1 MDILPCNDNFRE
13 EFEQYS
19 ELVLTRYGMSSEM
32 AEREAI
38 FLSNRGNPVA
48 QMVYADLFFY
58 GKIKDSEYRVKA
70 FDLYLRS
77 ADLTIDENGELK
89 SSGRGIPQSYAMVGY
104 YFFNYRRDGRLI
116 DCETIDAIEKYK
128 NEEVSERIKVALCL
142 CASCLKYTKMP
153 LAINLMGR
161 ILDEVSHSEELLQE
175 MSEDINRLI
184 GQGGLCGSVSFTGS
198 VNDAADC
205 EKASEY
211 FYILAAENGYVY
223 SCNSLATREAD
234 IIVELCIGEIDGGK
248 SEHDVTCN
256 ISEEVKLHIDKYITY
271 LDMASAR
278 YESYASNKL
287 GLFYASGEVRGK
299 KSNRIF
305 CFKSYCDLSLARK
318 YFTNATLYPNKTS
331 AWAYYNLIKYFNKE
345 YNSDLELL
353 NKHMECIKN
362 LNPEV
367 YSLAM
372 EE

>member
-1 MDILPCNDNFRE
+1 MNILPCNDNFRE

-48 QMVYADLFFY
+48 QMAYADLFFY

-77 ADLTIDENGELK
+77 ADMTIDESGELRCQ
-89 SSGRGIPQSYAMVGY
+89 GRGIPQSYAMVGY

-128 NEEVSERIKVALCL
+128 NGEISERIKAALCL

-153 LAINLMGR
+153 LAINLLGR
-161 ILDEVSHSEELLQE
+161 ILDEVSHSDELLAK
-175 MSEDINRLI
+175 MSEDINRLVVN
-184 GQGGLCGSVSFTGS
+184 GDFCGFDPYTDP
-198 VNDAADC
+198 VNTVCDC
-205 EKASEY
+205 RKASEY
-211 FYILAAENGYVY
+211 FYIAAAESGYVY
-223 SCNSLATREAD
+223 GCNSLATREAD
-234 IIVELCIGEIDGGK
+234 IIVELCTGEIDGGK
-248 SEHDVTCN
+248 SEHDVTGN
-256 ISEEVKLHIDKYITY
+256 ISDEVKSHIEKYITY

-305 CFKSYCDLSLARK
+305 CFKSYCDLSLAKK
-318 YFTNATLYPNKTS
+318 YFTNATIYPNKTS

-353 NKHMECIKN
+353 NKHMECMKN